1 MKLRIST
8 IIVIA
13 VLFLACGK
21 SAEVTII
28 DDSSGILPS
37 ENGESQ
43 RNKTIVQDDFTV
55 LKIGEVN
62 EIRTLDPLFAA
73 SSSEYRIL
81 SLVYNGL
88 TRLSED
94 GAVQGALAKK
104 WTVSRD
110 SLRYTFTLRDNVFYH
125 SDSRFSSGIGRQ
137 VAPEDIIANFERM
150 ASILVPDNAAD
161 MFSNIQGFNA
171 FHLEQTH
178 IKIPSD
184 RTIESIEGINSSND
198 STLVIQL
205 AKKDNTFLEKLAH
218 PVASIY
224 PKESLPVD
232 KSPISNPIGT
242 GVYYLAQKRANLLI
256 LASNEDH
263 FLNQEVPTRI
273 DVTHGKKES
282 ELFQDFAKGEL
293 DALIEISAG
302 TIIQVTDTAGNLD
315 PIYESVFTIND
326 SKVYN
331 NVNLFYNPDSGN
343 PSLYAFFGDSN
354 RSLISFEPALGKVMM
369 NDNQQQQDSLIKNTA
384 YIAYTENPDEV
395 FLIDTIAQKLASK
408 GINVVMSSS
417 YAVTDEVTFSST
429 YFPNAQPT
437 IVWEKPVYIL
447 SKTNIS
453 GITISDKP
461 WNISFDGVN
470 ISTNN

>member
-8 IIVIA
+8 IIVVA
-13 VLFLACGK
+13 GLFLACGT

-43 RNKTIVQDDFTV
+43 ENRTAIQDDFTV
-55 LKIGEVN
+55 LKIGEGN
-62 EIRTLDPLFAA
+62 KIRTLDPLFGA
-73 SSSEYRIL
+73 SSSEFRIL
-81 SLVYNGL
+81 SLVYDGL
-88 TRLSED
+88 TRLSES
-94 GAVQGALAKK
+94 GEIQGALAKK

-125 SDSRFSSGIGRQ
+125 SDSRFASGIGRQ
-137 VAPEDIIANFERM
+137 VTPEDIIVNFERM

-171 FHLEQTH
+171 FHSEQTH

-184 RTIESIEGINSSND
+184 RTIKSIEGITSSND

-224 PKESLPVD
+224 PKESLPID

-242 GVYYLAQKRANLLI
+242 GVYYLAQKRDNLLI
-256 LASNEDH
+256 LASNDDH
-263 FLNQEVPTRI
+263 FLNQEIPIRI

-293 DALIEISAG
+293 DALVEISAG
-302 TIIQVTDTAGNLD
+302 TILQVTDTTGSID
-315 PIYESVFTIND
+315 PNYKSVFTIND
-326 SKVYN
+326 STVYN
-331 NVNLFYNPDSGN
+331 EVNLFYNPDSEN
-343 PSLYAFFGDSN
+343 TSLYSFFGNSN
-354 RSLISFEPALGKVMM
+354 RALISFEPALGEVMM
-369 NDNQQQQDSLIKNTA
+369 NSQQQQDSLVKNTA

-395 FLIDTIAQKLASK
+395 FLIDTIAQKLSSE

-417 YAVTDEVTFSST
+417 YAVTGDVTFSSA
-429 YFPNAQPT
+429 YFPNARPT
-437 IVWEKPVYIL
+437 IVWKKPVYVL

-453 GITISDKP
+453 GIKIIHEP

-470 ISTNN
+470 ISINN